1 MSRKHHANISFI
13 NDKAGQTF
21 TQCLYLRCQGSFA
34 CRIQA
39 VMHQKNCPSIAAMIQ
54 RSFDE
59 VLMLFNVCTVGI
71 DTDKQHII
79 ILKVKISLIR
89 IIRQTKM
96 TEVVRIFVMVSSYR
110 SNRNGMLFCKQMKLL
125 CSGKRIRNGIH
136 LVTHTDDHCRKWI

>member
-1 MSRKHHANISFI
+1 
-13 NDKAGQTF
+13 
-21 TQCLYLRCQGSFA
+21 
-34 CRIQA
+34 
-39 VMHQKNCPSIAAMIQ
+39 MHQKNCPAVAVIIQ

-59 VLMLFNVCTVGI
+59 GLMLFHICTVGI

-96 TEVVRIFVMVSSYR
+96 TEVVCVFVMVSSYR
-110 SNRNGMLFCKQMKLL
+110 SNRDGMLFCKQMKLL

-136 LVTHTDDHCRKWI
+136 LVTHTDDYCRKRV

>member
-21 TQCLYLRCQGSFA
+21 TQCLYLRCQGSFT

-39 VMHQKNCPSIAAMIQ
+39 VMHQKNCPAVAVIIQ

-59 VLMLFNVCTVGI
+59 GLMLFHICTVGI

-96 TEVVRIFVMVSSYR
+96 TEVVCVFVMVSSYR
-110 SNRNGMLFCKQMKLL
+110 SNRNGML
-125 CSGKRIRNGIH
+125 
-136 LVTHTDDHCRKWI
+136 VVV